1 MIPQAHITAWRATAP
16 WADEPTGNLDSTS
29 GTEVMAIF
37 KRLHR
42 KGRTIIVVTHDQAV
56 AEYADR
62 IVVLTDGTISE
73 DRLVDQPRDA
83 ELESESPASQ
93 EAKE

>member
-42 KGRTIIVVTHDQAV
+42 KS
-56 AEYADR
+56 
-62 IVVLTDGTISE
+62 IS
-73 DRLVDQPRDA
+73 
-83 ELESESPASQ
+83 
-93 EAKE
+93 